1 MYNKTKSNTS
11 SILCED
17 IKLFLDGFINLC
29 QTLSKNKVNLKK
41 FKVMN

>member
-29 QTLSKNKVNLKK
+29 QTLRKIKLILKNLK
-41 FKVMN
+41 